1 MGIFDR
7 LKGKAKE
14 HPDQVEQ
21 GLDKAGQFAD
31 DKTGGKHSEQVNKAE
46 EKAGEYLGTDQG
58 NDDPDANR

>member
-14 HPDQVEQ
+14 HPDQVEK

-31 DKTGGKHSEQVNKAE
+31 DKTGGKHSEQINKAE
-46 EKAGEYLGTDQG
+46 DKAGDYLGSDQG
-58 NDDPDANR
+58 SDNPDANR